1 MKKITSFCVDH
12 DVLEKGMYISRI
24 DGDVITYDLRMVKPN
39 KGGYLENA
47 GLHTFEHL
55 FATYVRNSAY
65 SDDIIY
71 VGPMGCRTGFYL
83 LTRDHLSHEQALS
96 LVQETMDF
104 IAAYEGGNTGSTGK
118 PRMRELSG
126 PRSGTGKTVCRGL
139 RKCAERVDNGQA
151 ALRGLSKSRITIF
164 LLFYDMSFFLKDIV
178 DEALPD
184 HFVSINTM
192 LDAAFFK
199 QQLHV

>member
-1 MKKITSFCVDH
+1 MWITSVRNAAHTRRQWLTTNNAKYPLTADIFYKRKEQWKAMKKITSFCVDH

-104 IAAYEGGNTGSTGK
+104 IAAYEGEIPGAQESRECGNY
-118 PRMRELSG
+118 LDHD
-126 PRSGTGKTVCRGL
+126 L
-139 RKCAERVDNGQA
+139 AQA
-151 ALRGLSKSRITIF
+151 KQYAGD
-164 LLFYDMSFFLKDIV
+164 YGNVLK
-178 DEALPD
+178 EWTTA
-184 HFVSINTM
+184 
-192 LDAAFFK
+192 K
-199 QQLHV
+199 LHYED